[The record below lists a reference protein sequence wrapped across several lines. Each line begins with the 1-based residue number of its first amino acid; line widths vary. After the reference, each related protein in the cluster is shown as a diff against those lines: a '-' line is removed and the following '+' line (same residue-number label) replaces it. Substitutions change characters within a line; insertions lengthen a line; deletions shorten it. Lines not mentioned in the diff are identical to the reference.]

1 MKKFVTVNTIK
12 HPSLREGLVRLF
24 LLVALLPVGIANAA
38 VKLPQLFQS
47 GMVLQRNQ
55 IVPIWG
61 TADAN
66 ENVKITFRGKT
77 YTTTAGADG
86 KWRIDLPKQKHGG
99 PFEMKINDIT
109 LTDVLVGD
117 VWIVSGQSNIDTNIE
132 RIYPRYKKDLDA
144 YTSDQI
150 HVFQVQTDFSVDRK
164 NDVLPTAWKHV
175 NKENC
180 WKFSAVGYFL
190 GQIMLKRTGIPQG
203 IIQSSKGGSP
213 IQSWIDIDSLK
224 PTSQHP
230 TPNTYYA
237 KYLLYTDK
245 DYIAAQSKA
254 NAIAGNLWTKV
265 MDESDPGLNVYSK
278 ADYDDSSWKKVN
290 QYNNREWA
298 MTPVEGSRPSTLGSF
313 WLRQHIKIDAA
324 HAGKPATLHMGTL
337 HDMDYTYLNGQ
348 HIGTTYYQYPPRRY
362 KIPAGLLREGDNVI
376 SVRVICKSGMAF
388 FYKKK
393 PHQIEFDDE
402 TLSPVE
408 ISYEWLT
415 KRGSVMLEGA
425 LGGKLDT
432 ENQASMLYDGM
443 LHPLAPYACS
453 GIVWY
458 QGESNTGTP
467 DDYGILLKKLTGNW
481 RTLWNRP
488 DLPFNIVQ
496 LANHMEPSD
505 QPQNS
510 SWAKVRELQR
520 EFTDNDPYST
530 LTVNIDLGEASD
542 IHPLSKRELTERIV
556 LGLENSVFG
565 KKNVLSAEPVE
576 AHVDGGKIILSMNQP
591 LEPCDNLME
600 FEVKGDDGKF
610 HNAQASTDGKTVVI
624 TPATAISQNPTIRF
638 AWKDNPEKHNM
649 KGKNGLPA
657 SPFELEVK

>member
-1 MKKFVTVNTIK
+1 MMKK
-12 HPSLREGLVRLF
+12 LLF
-24 LLVALLPVGIANAA
+24 LLAFLPMGIVNAA

-55 IVPIWG
+55 LVPIWG

-150 HVFQVQTDFSVDRK
+150 HVFQVQTDFSVERK
-164 NDVLPTAWKHV
+164 TDVRPTAWMHV

-190 GQIMLKRTGIPQG
+190 GQLMLKRTGIPQG

-224 PTSQHP
+224 PNAQHP
-230 TPNTYYA
+230 TPNTYYS

-254 NAIAGNLWTKV
+254 NAIASNLWTKV
-265 MDESDPGLNVYSK
+265 LDETDPGLNVFSK

-324 HAGKPATLHMGTL
+324 HAGKPATLHMG
-337 HDMDYTYLNGQ
+337 N
-348 HIGTTYYQYPPRRY
+348 
-362 KIPAGLLREGDNVI
+362 NVI

-402 TLSPVE
+402 SLSPVE

-467 DDYGILLKKLTGNW
+467 DDYGVLLKKLTGNW

-576 AHVDGGKIILSMNQP
+576 AHVDSGKIILTMDQP

-600 FEVKGDDGKF
+600 FEVKGEDGKF

-624 TPATAISQNPTIRF
+624 TPATSISSQPVIRF

-657 SPFELEVK
+657 SPFQLEVK

>member
-1 MKKFVTVNTIK
+1 MKKLLAIDAIK
-12 HPSLREGLVRLF
+12 HPSLWEGLVRPFF
-24 LLVALLPVGIANAA
+24 LLLAFLPTIANAT

-55 IVPIWG
+55 LVPIWG

-66 ENVKITFRGKT
+66 ETVKITFRGKT
-77 YTTTAGADG
+77 YTTTAAADG

-150 HVFQVQTDFSVDRK
+150 HVFQVQTDFSVDRQT
-164 NDVLPTAWKHV
+164 DVRPTSWKHV

-190 GQIMLKRTGIPQG
+190 GQMMLKRTGIPQG

-224 PTSQHP
+224 PTPQNP

-245 DYIAAQSKA
+245 EYTAAQAKA
-254 NAIAGNLWTKV
+254 NAIAGNIWTKT
-265 MDESDPGLNVYSK
+265 MDQNDPGLNVFSK

-313 WLRQHIKIDAA
+313 WLRQHIKVDAA

-337 HDMDYTYLNGQ
+337 HDVDQTYVNGQ
-348 HIGTTYYQYPPRRY
+348 FVGSTGYQYPPRRY
-362 KIPAGLLREGDNVI
+362 KIPAGLLKEGDNVI
-376 SVRVICKSGMAF
+376 AVRVICKGGMAF

-415 KRGSVMLEGA
+415 KRGAVMYEGP

-443 LHPLAPYACS
+443 LYPLAPYACS

-467 DDYGILLKKLTGNW
+467 DDYGVLLKKLTGNW
-481 RTLWNRP
+481 RTLWKRP

-496 LANHMEPSD
+496 LANHMEPSE

-520 EFTDNDPYST
+520 QFTDNDPYST

-576 AHVDGGKIILSMNQP
+576 AHLDGGKIVLTMDQP

-600 FEVKGDDGKF
+600 FEVKGEDGKF

-624 TPATAISQNPTIRF
+624 SPATAISQNPTIRF

-657 SPFELEVK
+657 SPFEIVVK

>member
-1 MKKFVTVNTIK
+1 MKRFVTVNTIK
-12 HPSLREGLVRLF
+12 HSSLWEGLVRFF
-24 LLVALLPVGIANAA
+24 LLIALLPVGIANAA

-55 IVPIWG
+55 LVPIWG

-66 ENVKITFRGKT
+66 ETVKITFRGKS

-99 PFEMKINDIT
+99 PFEMKINEIT

-164 NDVLPTAWKHV
+164 NDVLPTSWKHV

-190 GQIMLKRTGIPQG
+190 GQQMLKRTGIPQG

-224 PTSQHP
+224 PNTQHP
-230 TPNTYYA
+230 IPNTYYA

-265 MDESDPGLNVYSK
+265 MDETDPGLNVYSK

-362 KIPAGLLREGDNVI
+362 KIPAGLLKEGDNVI

-388 FYKKK
+388 FYTKK

-520 EFTDNDPYST
+520 QFTDNDPYST

-624 TPATAISQNPTIRF
+624 TPATSISQHPTIRF

-657 SPFELEVK
+657 SPFQLEVK

>member
-12 HPSLREGLVRLF
+12 HSSLREGLVRFF
-24 LLVALLPVGIANAA
+24 LLIALLPVGIANAA

-55 IVPIWG
+55 LVPIWG

-66 ENVKITFRGKT
+66 ETVKITFRGKS

-99 PFEMKINDIT
+99 PFEMKINEIT

-132 RIYPRYKKDLDA
+132 RIYPRYKKDLDT

-150 HVFQVQTDFSVDRK
+150 HVFQVQTDFSVERK
-164 NDVLPTAWKHV
+164 NDVLPTSWKHV

-190 GQIMLKRTGIPQG
+190 GQQMLKRTGIPQG

-224 PTSQHP
+224 PNTQHP
-230 TPNTYYA
+230 IPNTYYA

-265 MDESDPGLNVYSK
+265 LDETDPGLNVFSK

-362 KIPAGLLREGDNVI
+362 KIPAGLLKEGDNVI
-376 SVRVICKSGMAF
+376 SVRVICKSGMSF

-402 TLSPVE
+402 SLSPVE

-467 DDYGILLKKLTGNW
+467 DDYGILLRKLTGNW

-576 AHVDGGKIILSMNQP
+576 AHVDGSKIVLTMDQP

-624 TPATAISQNPTIRF
+624 TPATSISQYPTIRF

-657 SPFELEVK
+657 SPFQLEVK

>member
-1 MKKFVTVNTIK
+1 
-12 HPSLREGLVRLF
+12 
-24 LLVALLPVGIANAA
+24 
-38 VKLPQLFQS
+38 
-47 GMVLQRNQ
+47 
-55 IVPIWG
+55 
-61 TADAN
+61 
-66 ENVKITFRGKT
+66 
-77 YTTTAGADG
+77 
-86 KWRIDLPKQKHGG
+86 
-99 PFEMKINDIT
+99 
-109 LTDVLVGD
+109 
-117 VWIVSGQSNIDTNIE
+117 
-132 RIYPRYKKDLDA
+132 
-144 YTSDQI
+144 
-150 HVFQVQTDFSVDRK
+150 
-164 NDVLPTAWKHV
+164 
-175 NKENC
+175 
-180 WKFSAVGYFL
+180 
-190 GQIMLKRTGIPQG
+190 MLKRTGIPQG

-224 PTSQHP
+224 PTSQNP
-230 TPNTYYA
+230 IPNTYYA

-362 KIPAGLLREGDNVI
+362 KIPAGLLKEGDNVI

-402 TLSPVE
+402 SLAPVE

-481 RTLWNRP
+481 RTLWKRP

-600 FEVKGDDGKF
+600 FEVKGEDGKF

-624 TPATAISQNPTIRF
+624 TPATSISSQPVIRF

-657 SPFELEVK
+657 SPFQLDVK